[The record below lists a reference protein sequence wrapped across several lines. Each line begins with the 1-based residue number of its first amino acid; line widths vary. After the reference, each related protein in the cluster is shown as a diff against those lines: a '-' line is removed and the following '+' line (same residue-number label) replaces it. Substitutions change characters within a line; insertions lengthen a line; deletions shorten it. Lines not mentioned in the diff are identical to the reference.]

1 MENNKYLEEFK
12 IDSLAF
18 DERNKVFYILQY
30 KNIEKKEPGSPR
42 RRLSQNASQ
51 SKSGNHL
58 FTGRAKGDCT

>member
-18 DERNKVFYILQY
+18 DERNKVFYILEY
-30 KNIEKKEPGSPR
+30 KNIEKKEPGSTR

-51 SKSGNHL
+51 SKSGVHL
-58 FTGRAKGDCT
+58 STGRAKGDCT